1 MERRMSR
8 SRTERKEYA
17 QKYVRRKVCH
27 FCADHILYI
36 DFKDVARLR
45 RFVSERGKIES
56 RRKTGTCSK
65 HQRSL
70 TTAIK
75 RARHIALLPFTA
87 EQARS

>member
-27 FCADHILYI
+27 FCADHIMYI
-36 DFKDVARLR
+36 DFKDVPRLR

-56 RRKTGTCSK
+56 RRKTGTCAR
-65 HQRSL
+65 HQRAL
-70 TTAIK
+70 TTSIK
-75 RARHIALLPFTA
+75 RARHMALVPFTA
-87 EQARS
+87 EQARG

>member
-1 MERRMSR
+1 MSR

>member
-27 FCADHILYI
+27 FCADHIMYI

-56 RRKTGTCSK
+56 RRKTGTCAR

-70 TTAIK
+70 TTAVK
-75 RARHIALLPFTA
+75 RARHVALLPFTA
-87 EQARS
+87 EQARG

>member
-1 MERRMSR
+1 MSR

-56 RRKTGTCSK
+56 RPKTGTCSK